1 MSDTQNVR
9 READDIEVSIILVT
23 YGARE
28 MTLVCLKSLAA
39 EADSLRSEVI
49 VVDNASPDALGDEIA
64 SLYPEFRVLPQIAN
78 LGFAAAAN
86 LGADHARGR
95 YLLFLNP
102 DTELSGGVLA
112 RLPERARRNS
122 GTGLWGVRTYFA
134 NGEENPTSC
143 RRRPTLW
150 RLLCSGLGFDTRF
163 ARSALFCG
171 MAYTRLGSNGE
182 RTVDVIC
189 GACLLVERT
198 VWDRLGGFSP
208 AFFMYGEDDDF
219 SLRAR
224 QIGQSPWLALDLG
237 IVHHGSGTESEQ
249 EKKLCQILAAR
260 SLTIRGH
267 FAAPSRHIGRA
278 LLLLRPFL
286 GKYFSGPE
294 LRPLWRA
301 VWATRRRWLS
311 GRFA

>member
-1 MSDTQNVR
+1 VSDTQDLGQ
-9 READDIEVSIILVT
+9 EAGEIEVSIIVVT
-23 YGARE
+23 HGARE
-28 MTLVCLKSLAA
+28 MTLACLKSLAV
-39 EADSLRSEVI
+39 ETENLRSEVI
-49 VVDNASPDALGDEIA
+49 VVDNASPNALAVEIA
-64 SLYPEFRVLPQIAN
+64 SLYPEFRVLRQIAN

-86 LGADHARGR
+86 LGADHSCGR

-102 DTELSGGVLA
+102 DTELSGCVLT
-112 RLPERARRNS
+112 RLLERARSNR

-143 RRRPTLW
+143 RRKPTLW

-163 ARSALFCG
+163 VRSALLSG
-171 MAYTRLGSNGE
+171 MAYTRLGCSGE

-189 GACLLVERT
+189 GACLLVERS

-224 QIGQSPWLALDLG
+224 RIGHSPLLALDLG
-237 IVHHGSGTESEQ
+237 IVHHGSGTEPDQ
-249 EKKLCQILAAR
+249 ERKLCQILAAR

-267 FAAPSRHIGRA
+267 FPAPSRHIGRA

-294 LRPLWRA
+294 LRSLWRA

>member
-1 MSDTQNVR
+1 MNAPGTTPETSDV
-9 READDIEVSIILVT
+9 EVSIIVVT
-23 YGARE
+23 HGARE
-28 MTLVCLKSLAA
+28 MTLACLKSVAA
-39 EADSLRSEVI
+39 EADSFPSEII
-49 VVDNASPDALGDEIA
+49 VVDNASRDALAAQMA
-64 SLYPEFRVLPQIAN
+64 SLYPEFHVLPQITN

-102 DTELSGGVLA
+102 DTVLPGGVVA
-112 RLPERARRNS
+112 RLLECARGNS
-122 GTGLWGVRTYFA
+122 GAGLWGVRTYFA
-134 NGEENPTSC
+134 NGEENPTCC

-163 ARSALFCG
+163 AGSALFSG
-171 MAYTRLGSNGE
+171 MAYTELGSSGD

-189 GACLLVERT
+189 GACLLVGRT

-219 SLRAR
+219 SLRAG
-224 QIGQSPWLALDLG
+224 QIGHSPRLALDLG
-237 IVHHGSGTESEQ
+237 IVHHGSGTEPEQ
-249 EKKLCQILAAR
+249 EKKLCQIFAAR

-267 FAAPSRHIGRA
+267 FAAPSRHIARA

-286 GKYFSGPE
+286 GKYFSEQE
-294 LRPLWRA
+294 LRPLWQA